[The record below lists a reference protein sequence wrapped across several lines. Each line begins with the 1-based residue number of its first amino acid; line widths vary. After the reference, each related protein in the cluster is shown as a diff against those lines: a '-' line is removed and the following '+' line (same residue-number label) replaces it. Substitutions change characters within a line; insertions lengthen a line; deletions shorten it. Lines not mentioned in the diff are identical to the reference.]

1 MKRNKIV
8 ATCRQNRVRRTLLG
22 FLVTFSLSGFMD
34 GQAFAL
40 SPPSPPSPPSFHAPS
55 APSPPSPFQPTIN
68 VQLVQAQSTR
78 TAPFSNQQCTL
89 TFSNGIR
96 SGDTVVGF
104 VHSSNNTDT
113 SPMTPDWVMDN
124 NNVAYVLAGA
134 VQWLPWSEDIN
145 IFYLTNVEGNPTS
158 FTFDF
163 SNYSTVAICNVGFAE
178 YSGVSSVVVA
188 GPTLISGT
196 SPSITISPTS
206 PALIWLFAADYG
218 GGFGSLQNSGYTGI
232 IDNWSYDDIGVWSS
246 NSTVPAGSLTL
257 NVNAPRGNENP
268 CDGTSYNG
276 CPTTLAAV
284 ALQGATGR

>member
-1 MKRNKIV
+1 MKGNKIV
-8 ATCRQNRVRRTLLG
+8 ATWQNRARRTLLG
-22 FLVTFSLSGFMD
+22 FLLTFSLSGFMD
-34 GQAFAL
+34 GQAFAQSSL
-40 SPPSPPSPPSFHAPS
+40 PSLPSFPPLPFPPFPS
-55 APSPPSPFQPTIN
+55 
-68 VQLVQAQSTR
+68 LVQEQSATNL
-78 TAPFSNQQCTL
+78 TTTNQQCTL
-89 TFSNGIR
+89 TFSNGIK
-96 SGDTVVGF
+96 SGDTVVGY
-104 VHSSNNTDT
+104 VHSANSTDT
-113 SPMTPDWVMDN
+113 SPMTPDGVTDN

-134 VQWLPWSEDIN
+134 VQWQPWPEDIN

-163 SNYSTVAICNVGFAE
+163 SNYSTAAICNVGFAE

-206 PALIWLFAADYG
+206 PALIWLFAADLG
-218 GGFGSLQNSGYTGI
+218 GGFSSLQNSGYTGI

-246 NSTVPAGSLTL
+246 NSTVRARSLTL

-268 CDGTSYNG
+268 CDGTFYDG

-284 ALQGATGR
+284 ALQGR

>member
-1 MKRNKIV
+1 MKGNKIV

-22 FLVTFSLSGFMD
+22 FLLTFSLSGFMG
-34 GQAFAL
+34 GQAFAQF
-40 SPPSPPSPPSFHAPS
+40 SFF
-55 APSPPSPFQPTIN
+55 FQPR
-68 VQLVQAQSTR
+68 LVQTQST
-78 TAPFSNQQCTL
+78 AHASVSNQQCTL
-89 TFSNGIR
+89 RFSNGIR

-104 VHSSNNTDT
+104 VHSTNNTDT

-134 VQWLPWSEDIN
+134 VQWLPWPENIN
-145 IFYLTNVEGNPTS
+145 IFYLTNVEGHPTS

-163 SNYSTVAICNVGFAE
+163 SNYSTAPDCNVGFAE

-206 PALIWLFAADYG
+206 RALIWLFAADFG
-218 GGFGSLQNSGYTGI
+218 GGFSSLQNSGYTGI
-232 IDNWSYDDIGVWSS
+232 IDNWSTDDIGVWSS

-257 NVNAPRGNENP
+257 KVNAPIGNQNP
-268 CDGTSYNG
+268 CDGTSFNG

-284 ALQGATGR
+284 ALQGAGFFPF

>member
-1 MKRNKIV
+1 MKGNKIV

-22 FLVTFSLSGFMD
+22 FLLTFSLSGFMD
-34 GQAFAL
+34 GQAFAQF
-40 SPPSPPSPPSFHAPS
+40 SFF
-55 APSPPSPFQPTIN
+55 FQPR
-68 VQLVQAQSTR
+68 LVQAQSSTN
-78 TAPFSNQQCTL
+78 APFSNQQCTL
-89 TFSNGIR
+89 RFSNAIR

-104 VHSSNNTDT
+104 VHSTNSTDT
-113 SPMTPDWVMDN
+113 SPMTPDWVKDN
-124 NNVAYVLAGA
+124 KNVAYVLAGA
-134 VQWLPWSEDIN
+134 VQWLPWPEDIN
-145 IFYLTNVEGNPTS
+145 IFYLTNVQGNPTS

-163 SNYSTVAICNVGFAE
+163 SNYSTAAYCNVGFAE

-206 PALIWLFAADYG
+206 RALIWLFAADFDAG
-218 GGFGSLQNSGYTGI
+218 KGGFSLLQNSGYTGI

-257 NVNAPRGNENP
+257 NVNAPLGNQNP

-284 ALQGATGR
+284 ALQGAPFFPF